1 MYFRRLV
8 ELTEEVLLKYC
19 SVDSVK
25 NITVL
30 NLHDSGLTR
39 LKNINHLVN
48 LEKLVVS
55 FNGLSKLDDITSM
68 VNCSCS
74 LNCHNYIRSLN
85 LKFACSWKF

>member
-39 LKNINHLVN
+39 LKNINHLAN

-74 LNCHNYIRSLN
+74 LNCYILE
-85 LKFACSWKF
+85 A

>member
-30 NLHDSGLTR
+30 NLHDSGLIR

-74 LNCHNYIRSLN
+74 LNCHNYIRSL
-85 LKFACSWKF
+85 KFECSWKF